1 MPEAGRKIIEY
12 LFLKAGFNRI
22 CATHDKNNPK
32 SERVMQKI
40 GKTYEGTLRSAGV
53 NNQGIID
60 LVWYSFLKNDYQN

>member
-1 MPEAGRKIIEY
+1 
-12 LFLKAGFNRI
+12 
-22 CATHDKNNPK
+22 
-32 SERVMQKI
+32 MQKI